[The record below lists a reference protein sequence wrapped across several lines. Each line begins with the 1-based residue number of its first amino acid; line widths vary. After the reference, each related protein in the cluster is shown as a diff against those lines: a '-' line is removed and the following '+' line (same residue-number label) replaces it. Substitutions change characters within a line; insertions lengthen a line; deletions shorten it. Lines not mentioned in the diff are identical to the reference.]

1 MIRILIADDH
11 PVVRQGL
18 RTILES
24 QPDFSVVA
32 EAGDGISAVQLA
44 EQFEPDVMIVDM
56 VLPRL
61 SGQEV
66 ARQIRNRLPATRILM
81 FSIHTEEAY
90 VLQALRSGAH
100 GYALKETNTSE
111 LVRAVN
117 QVIKRREYLSPLLD
131 RERIESLMKQA
142 QEERFEVYET
152 LTDREREVLHLAAE
166 GKTIADIGEILS
178 ISSRTVETHRN
189 SIMRK
194 LGIHS
199 QTELVKYAIRRGL
212 VPP

>member
-32 EAGDGISAVQLA
+32 EAGDGISAVRLA
-44 EQFEPDVMIVDM
+44 EQYEPDVMIVDM

-66 ARQIRNRLPATRILM
+66 ARQIRDHLPATRILM
-81 FSIHTEEAY
+81 LSIHAEEAY

-100 GYALKETNTSE
+100 GYVLKETNPSE

-117 QVIKRREYLSPLLD
+117 QVIRRQEYLSSVLNK
-131 RERIESLMKQA
+131 ERIESFMKQA
-142 QEERFEVYET
+142 QEGRFDVHET
-152 LTDREREVLHLAAE
+152 LTHREREVLHLAAE
-166 GKTIADIGEILS
+166 GKTIADIAEILS

-199 QTELVKYAIRRGL
+199 QTELVKYAIKRGL

>member
-32 EAGDGISAVQLA
+32 EAGDGISAVRLA
-44 EQFEPDVMIVDM
+44 EQYEPDIMIVDM

-66 ARQIRNRLPATRILM
+66 ARQIRDRLPATRILIL
-81 FSIHTEEAY
+81 SIHAEEAY

-100 GYALKETNTSE
+100 GYVLKETNPSE

-117 QVIKRREYLSPLLD
+117 QVIGRREYLSPVLD
-131 RERIESLMKQA
+131 KERIESFMKQA
-142 QEERFEVYET
+142 QEGRFDVHET
-152 LTDREREVLHLAAE
+152 LTHREREVLHLAAE
-166 GKTIADIGEILS
+166 GKTIADIAEILS

-199 QTELVKYAIRRGL
+199 QTELVKYAIKRGL

>member
-32 EAGDGISAVQLA
+32 EAGDGISAVRLA
-44 EQFEPDVMIVDM
+44 EQYEPDVMIVDM

-66 ARQIRNRLPATRILM
+66 ARQIRDHLPATRILM
-81 FSIHTEEAY
+81 LSIHAEEAY

-100 GYALKETNTSE
+100 GYVLKETNPSE

-117 QVIKRREYLSPLLD
+117 QVIRRREYLSPVFNK
-131 RERIESLMKQA
+131 ERIESFMKQA
-142 QEERFEVYET
+142 QEGRFDVHET
-152 LTDREREVLHLAAE
+152 LTHREREVLHLAAE
-166 GKTIADIGEILS
+166 GKTIADIAEILS

-199 QTELVKYAIRRGL
+199 QTELVKYAIKRGL